1 MTEQQR
7 TEELYKIGKL
17 VKKLFPDFYG
27 YIQFTLTAEKDNV
40 IVRRHEVLIEK
51 EKK

>member
-17 VKKLFPDFYG
+17 IKRLLPDYHG
-27 YIQFTLTAEKDNV
+27 YIQFNLMPERNNAMVT
-40 IVRRHEVLIEK
+40 RHETLVEK
-51 EKK
+51 VKI